1 MILIGLTGQ
10 TGAGK
15 STVSLMLRQQ
25 GFAIID
31 ADECSHEETRP
42 GSPSLKEIARVFGDD
57 LVDENGVLNRGLLA
71 SRAFCDA
78 QHKKQL
84 EEILFPYIIENIKQK
99 MALLKAKGYRLIVLD
114 APTLFE
120 SGVDAMC
127 ERIVSVTAPE
137 SVRLS
142 RILQRDKVTREQA
155 LLRMSAQHSEEFY
168 RSHSQHI
175 LENGGSKEELAAQVQ
190 TLCRLFAEVEGCRT
204 EESLI

>member
-31 ADECSHEETRP
+31 ADECSHEVTRA
-42 GSPSLKEIARVFGDD
+42 GSPSLAEICRAFGED
-57 LVDENGVLNRGLLA
+57 LLDENGVLDRSLLA

-78 QHKKQL
+78 QHKKKL
-84 EEILFPYIIENIKQK
+84 EDILFPYIIENIRQK
-99 MALLKAKGYRLIVLD
+99 MVLLTAKGYRLIVLD

-120 SGVDAMC
+120 SGVDSMC
-127 ERIVSVTAPE
+127 DRVVSVTAPE
-137 SVRLS
+137 PVRLS
-142 RILQRDKVTREQA
+142 RILQRDKVTKEQA

-175 LENGGSKEELAAQVQ
+175 IENGGSKEELAGQVQ
-190 TLCRLFAEVEGCRT
+190 ALCHLLAEVEGCRT
-204 EESLI
+204 EE